1 MLSPPSTDPDTAPP
15 LTLTCCL
22 LQEKQQL
29 KGDLEV
35 EISKVTEER
44 LLREEMERNKLEL
57 EESLRLEKQ
66 AKEDEEIA
74 RNLAAL

>member
-1 MLSPPSTDPDTAPP
+1 M
-15 LTLTCCL
+15 